1 MEKLSRVSSTGLV
14 SVDRNRY
21 SVPCEGVGHWV
32 SGRRYPG
39 QIVIVAGD
47 AVVATHAR
55 LSDRDHVQYDWQHD
69 LPLVERK
76 PGALRNGAPF
86 AGMPEPLAR
95 LKQTLLRRP
104 GGDRVMAQVLA
115 AIPSSGLDAVLVAI
129 ELVLESGLV
138 SADHVLNVI
147 ARLQAEPQPASVA
160 TSLTLNDAP
169 VANTG
174 RYDSLLNGE
183 AHAASAVAVEATHE

>member
-1 MEKLSRVSSTGLV
+1 M
-14 SVDRNRY
+14 
-21 SVPCEGVGHWV
+21 
-32 SGRRYPG
+32 
-39 QIVIVAGD
+39 IVAGD

-55 LSDRDHVQYDWQHD
+55 LSDRDHVRYDWQHY

-86 AGMPEPLAR
+86 AAMPEPLAR

-104 GGDRVMAQVLA
+104 GGDRIMAQVLA
-115 AIPSSGLDAVLVAI
+115 AIPTSGLDAVLVAI

-169 VANTG
+169 LANTG
-174 RYDSLLNGE
+174 RYDSLLS
-183 AHAASAVAVEATHE
+183 AAGREVIPLAAEVTHE